1 MELHLEVQMERI
13 SYWLQIIIDCMLNNN
28 LSIDKAT
35 FFTVIIGQITIYG
48 ILLTFYQFVASYQG
62 GEKAAIRYLGINI
75 TEYFVKKKIKIF
87 NKIISKKMFGV
98 LLILEILYKPIMTIY
113 GDTLGAS
120 SISIIN
126 FGWFLFAIGYF
137 ILFVML
143 FIQCTKSILMI
154 KMSSDIKRNGYII
167 SEINKE
173 FLKKTMK
180 ERISKNSI
188 DLLRRDFVNLHDAIQ
203 EDENTELQGRYNQ
216 LILLIFTDYIGG
228 KQYEISN
235 IEKKRRILRNQVPWI
250 YNSNCEVHLLQ
261 EIIDEIYFQ
270 LDEQNV
276 RSILNFYID
285 LIRLN
290 LIRAKLA
297 GYSKVRFNR
306 YDGLSM
312 KADEKIFDVSEWK
325 DVTLNI
331 YQKLSDKKKQ
341 ELICLLQRGLNQEQD
356 FYEQYCKQCI
366 NDLIRVEFDY
376 IFLGKREQKDFIKIF
391 GQIIKDKHFNDF
403 CTQIIGDKIISY
415 NRFDAGEI
423 ISQLSEKN
431 CTYLFSYIVLYYS
444 IYRFRFEWKYI
455 NLNVL
460 RTLWNHHSSMQDDAE
475 EVIEKI
481 RNSNIGHR
489 FDKKMYFKFV
499 EYINASIDGELINMI
514 YNDKILDMF
523 YVWVIKISVIAQN
536 DLIYSIYKDNWNINI
551 QIAIINE
558 LSKHDE
564 LMGCESICNWV
575 QYMRYDT
582 FAMQKT
588 FPEKLNI
595 TLRCLLLTNINAVI
609 VENYAHTNHYFYEEV
624 IGVYL
629 LVKFYELSDKTRK
642 QKQMKEIVKKAFI
655 ASNMDIDEYINMI
668 DEECDICRCKINY
681 VQKVKMKE
689 YLMKI
694 F

>member
-1 MELHLEVQMERI
+1 MERT
-13 SYWLQIIIDCMLNNN
+13 SYLLQIIIDYMFNNN

-62 GEKAAIRYLGINI
+62 GEKAATRYLGINI

-98 LLILEILYKPIMTIY
+98 LLILEILYKPFMTIY
-113 GDTLGAS
+113 GETLGTS
-120 SISIIN
+120 TISIIN
-126 FGWFLFAIGYF
+126 FVWFLFAIVYF

-180 ERISKNSI
+180 ERISKNAI

-216 LILLIFTDYIGG
+216 VIHLIFTDYIGR

-235 IEKKRRILRNQVPWI
+235 IEKKGRILKNQVSWI

-261 EIIDEIYFQ
+261 EIIDAIYFQ
-270 LDEQNV
+270 LDEQNIK
-276 RSILNFYID
+276 SILNFYID

-290 LIRAKLA
+290 LIRAKQA
-297 GYSKVRFNR
+297 GYSKVRLNR
-306 YDGLSM
+306 YDDLYV
-312 KADEKIFDVSEWK
+312 KAEEKIFDVIEWK
-325 DVTLNI
+325 DVILKI

-341 ELICLLQRGLNQEQD
+341 ELIRLLQRGLNQGQD
-356 FYEQYCKQCI
+356 FYEQYYKQCI
-366 NDLIRVEFDY
+366 NDLIRVEFDC
-376 IFLGKREQKDFIKIF
+376 IFSEKRKQKDFVKIF
-391 GQIIKDKHFNDF
+391 GQIIKDKYFNDI
-403 CTQIIGDKIISY
+403 CAQIMRDKIIYY

-423 ISQLSEKN
+423 IGQLSGKN
-431 CTYLFSYIVLYYS
+431 CTYIFSYIVLYYS
-444 IYRFRFEWKYI
+444 IYRFRFEWEYI
-455 NLNVL
+455 NINVL
-460 RTLWNHHSSMQDDAE
+460 RILWKQHSDMQDDAE

-489 FDKKMYFKFV
+489 FEDKMYFKFM
-499 EYINASIDGELINMI
+499 EYINASADGELFNMV
-514 YNDKILDMF
+514 YNDKILDVF
-523 YVWVIKISVIAQN
+523 YVWVIKTSVINQD
-536 DLIYSIYKDNWNINI
+536 DLIYSIYQDNLDMDI

-558 LSKHDE
+558 LAKHDE
-564 LMGCESICNWV
+564 LMECESIHTWV
-575 QYMRYDT
+575 QYMRYNS
-582 FAMQKT
+582 FAMQNS
-588 FPEKLNI
+588 FPRKLNI
-595 TLRCLLLTNINAVI
+595 TLRSLLLTNINVVI
-609 VENYAHTNHYFYEEV
+609 VVNYVHENRYFYDDV
-624 IGVYL
+624 IGAYL
-629 LVKFYELSDKTRK
+629 LVKLHELSDKTQK
-642 QKQMKEIVKKAFI
+642 QKQIKEIVKNAFI

-668 DEECDICRCKINY
+668 EKECYMCRCEINY
-681 VQKVKMKE
+681 VQKEKMKE
-689 YLMKI
+689 YLLQT

>member
-1 MELHLEVQMERI
+1 MERT
-13 SYWLQIIIDCMLNNN
+13 SYLLQIIIDYMFNNN

-62 GEKAAIRYLGINI
+62 GEKAATRYLGINI

-98 LLILEILYKPIMTIY
+98 LLILEILYKPFMTIY
-113 GDTLGAS
+113 GETLGTS
-120 SISIIN
+120 TISIIN
-126 FGWFLFAIGYF
+126 FVWFLFAIVYF

-180 ERISKNSI
+180 ERISKNAI

-216 LILLIFTDYIGG
+216 LIHLIFTDYIGR

-235 IEKKRRILRNQVPWI
+235 IEKKGRILKNQVSWI

-270 LDEQNV
+270 LDEQNIK
-276 RSILNFYID
+276 SILNFYID

-290 LIRAKLA
+290 FIRAKQA
-297 GYSKVRFNR
+297 GYSKVRLNR
-306 YDGLSM
+306 YDDLYV
-312 KADEKIFDVSEWK
+312 KAEEKIFDVIEWK
-325 DVTLNI
+325 DVILKI

-341 ELICLLQRGLNQEQD
+341 ELIRLLQRGLNQGQN
-356 FYEQYCKQCI
+356 FYEQYYKQCI
-366 NDLIRVEFDY
+366 NDLIRVEFDC
-376 IFLGKREQKDFIKIF
+376 IFSEKRKQKDFVKIF
-391 GQIIKDKHFNDF
+391 GQIIKDKYFNDI
-403 CTQIIGDKIISY
+403 CAQIMRDKIIYY

-423 ISQLSEKN
+423 IGQLSGKN
-431 CTYLFSYIVLYYS
+431 CTYIFSYIVLYYS
-444 IYRFRFEWKYI
+444 IYRFRFEWEYI
-455 NLNVL
+455 NINVL
-460 RTLWNHHSSMQDDAE
+460 RILWKQHSDMQDDAE

-489 FDKKMYFKFV
+489 FEDKMYFKFM
-499 EYINASIDGELINMI
+499 EYINASADGELFNMV
-514 YNDKILDMF
+514 YNDKILDVF
-523 YVWVIKISVIAQN
+523 YVWVIKTSVINQD
-536 DLIYSIYKDNWNINI
+536 DLIYSIYQDNLDIDI

-558 LSKHDE
+558 LAKHDE
-564 LMGCESICNWV
+564 LMECESIHTWV
-575 QYMRYDT
+575 QYMRYNS
-582 FAMQKT
+582 FAMQNS
-588 FPEKLNI
+588 FPRKLNI
-595 TLRCLLLTNINAVI
+595 TLRSLLLTNINVVI
-609 VENYAHTNHYFYEEV
+609 VVNYVHENRYFYDDV
-624 IGVYL
+624 IGAYL
-629 LVKFYELSDKTRK
+629 LVKLHELSDKTQK
-642 QKQMKEIVKKAFI
+642 QKQIKEIVKNAFI

-668 DEECDICRCKINY
+668 EKECYMCRCEINY
-681 VQKVKMKE
+681 VQKEKMKE
-689 YLMKI
+689 YLLQT

>member
-1 MELHLEVQMERI
+1 MF
-13 SYWLQIIIDCMLNNN
+13 NNN

-62 GEKAAIRYLGINI
+62 GEKAATRYLGINI

-98 LLILEILYKPIMTIY
+98 LLILEILYKPFMTIY
-113 GDTLGAS
+113 GETLGTS
-120 SISIIN
+120 TISIIN
-126 FGWFLFAIGYF
+126 FVWFLFAIVYF

-180 ERISKNSI
+180 ERISKNAI

-216 LILLIFTDYIGG
+216 LIHLIFTDYIGR

-235 IEKKRRILRNQVPWI
+235 IEKKGRILKNQVSWI

-270 LDEQNV
+270 LDEQNIK
-276 RSILNFYID
+276 SILNFYID

-290 LIRAKLA
+290 LIRAKQA
-297 GYSKVRFNR
+297 GYSKVRLNR
-306 YDGLSM
+306 YDDLYV
-312 KADEKIFDVSEWK
+312 KAEEKIFDVIEWK
-325 DVTLNI
+325 DVILKI

-341 ELICLLQRGLNQEQD
+341 ELIRLLQRGLNQGQD
-356 FYEQYCKQCI
+356 FYEQYYKQCI
-366 NDLIRVEFDY
+366 NDLIRVEFDC
-376 IFLGKREQKDFIKIF
+376 IFSEKRKQKDFVKIF
-391 GQIIKDKHFNDF
+391 GQIIKDKYFNDI
-403 CTQIIGDKIISY
+403 CAQIMRDKIIYY

-423 ISQLSEKN
+423 IGQLSGKN
-431 CTYLFSYIVLYYS
+431 CTYIFSYIVLYYS
-444 IYRFRFEWKYI
+444 IYRFRFEWEYI
-455 NLNVL
+455 NINVL
-460 RTLWNHHSSMQDDAE
+460 RILWKQHSDMQDDAE

-489 FDKKMYFKFV
+489 FEDKMYFKFM
-499 EYINASIDGELINMI
+499 EYINASADGELFNMV
-514 YNDKILDMF
+514 YNDKILDVF
-523 YVWVIKISVIAQN
+523 YVWVIKTSVINQD
-536 DLIYSIYKDNWNINI
+536 DLIYSIYQDNLDIDI

-558 LSKHDE
+558 LAKHDE
-564 LMGCESICNWV
+564 LMECESIHTWV
-575 QYMRYDT
+575 QYMRYNS
-582 FAMQKT
+582 FAMQNS
-588 FPEKLNI
+588 FPRKLNI
-595 TLRCLLLTNINAVI
+595 TLRSLLLTNINVVI
-609 VENYAHTNHYFYEEV
+609 VVNYVHENRYFYDDV
-624 IGVYL
+624 IGAYL
-629 LVKFYELSDKTRK
+629 LVKLHELSDKTQK
-642 QKQMKEIVKKAFI
+642 QKQIKEIVKNAFI

-668 DEECDICRCKINY
+668 EKECYMCGCEINY
-681 VQKVKMKE
+681 VQKEKMKE
-689 YLMKI
+689 YLLQT

>member
-1 MELHLEVQMERI
+1 MERT
-13 SYWLQIIIDCMLNNN
+13 SYLLQIIIDYMFNNN

-62 GEKAAIRYLGINI
+62 GEKAATRYLGINI

-98 LLILEILYKPIMTIY
+98 LLILEILYKPFMTIY
-113 GDTLGAS
+113 GETLGTS
-120 SISIIN
+120 TISIIN
-126 FGWFLFAIGYF
+126 FVWFLFAIVYF

-180 ERISKNSI
+180 ERISKNAI

-216 LILLIFTDYIGG
+216 LIHLIFTDYIGR

-235 IEKKRRILRNQVPWI
+235 IEKKGRILKNQVSWI

-270 LDEQNV
+270 LDEQNIK
-276 RSILNFYID
+276 SILNFYID

-290 LIRAKLA
+290 LIRAKQA
-297 GYSKVRFNR
+297 GYSKVRLNR
-306 YDGLSM
+306 YDDLYV
-312 KADEKIFDVSEWK
+312 KAEEKIFDVIEWK
-325 DVTLNI
+325 DVILKI

-341 ELICLLQRGLNQEQD
+341 ELIRLLQRGLNQGQD
-356 FYEQYCKQCI
+356 FYEQYYKQCI
-366 NDLIRVEFDY
+366 NDLIRVEFDC
-376 IFLGKREQKDFIKIF
+376 IFSEKRKQKDFVKIF
-391 GQIIKDKHFNDF
+391 GQIIKDKYFNDI
-403 CTQIIGDKIISY
+403 CAQIMRDKIIYY

-423 ISQLSEKN
+423 IGQLSGKN
-431 CTYLFSYIVLYYS
+431 CTYIFSYIVLYYS
-444 IYRFRFEWKYI
+444 IYRFRFEWEYI
-455 NLNVL
+455 NINVL
-460 RTLWNHHSSMQDDAE
+460 RILWKQHSDMQDDAE

-489 FDKKMYFKFV
+489 FEDKMYFKFM
-499 EYINASIDGELINMI
+499 EYINASADGELFNMV
-514 YNDKILDMF
+514 YNDKILDVF
-523 YVWVIKISVIAQN
+523 YVWVIKTSVINQD
-536 DLIYSIYKDNWNINI
+536 DLIYSIYQDKLDMDI

-558 LSKHDE
+558 LAKHDE
-564 LMGCESICNWV
+564 LMECESIHTWV
-575 QYMRYDT
+575 QYMRYNS
-582 FAMQKT
+582 FAMQNS
-588 FPEKLNI
+588 FPRKLNI
-595 TLRCLLLTNINAVI
+595 TLRSLLLTNINVVI
-609 VENYAHTNHYFYEEV
+609 VVNYVHENRYFYDDV
-624 IGVYL
+624 IGAYL
-629 LVKFYELSDKTRK
+629 LVKLHELSDKTQK
-642 QKQMKEIVKKAFI
+642 QKQIKEIVKNAFI

-668 DEECDICRCKINY
+668 EKECYMCRCEINY
-681 VQKVKMKE
+681 VQKEKMKE
-689 YLMKI
+689 YLLQT

>member
-1 MELHLEVQMERI
+1 MERT
-13 SYWLQIIIDCMLNNN
+13 SYLLQIIIDYMFNNN

-62 GEKAAIRYLGINI
+62 GEKAATRYLGINI

-98 LLILEILYKPIMTIY
+98 LLILEILYKPFMTIY
-113 GDTLGAS
+113 GETLGTS
-120 SISIIN
+120 TISIIN
-126 FGWFLFAIGYF
+126 FVWFLFAIVYF

-180 ERISKNSI
+180 ERISKNAI

-216 LILLIFTDYIGG
+216 LIHLIFTDYIGQ

-235 IEKKRRILRNQVPWI
+235 IEKKGRILKNQVSWI

-270 LDEQNV
+270 LDEQNIK
-276 RSILNFYID
+276 SILNFYID

-290 LIRAKLA
+290 LIRAKQA
-297 GYSKVRFNR
+297 GYSKVRLNR
-306 YDGLSM
+306 YDDLYV
-312 KADEKIFDVSEWK
+312 KAEEKIFDVIEWK
-325 DVTLNI
+325 DVILKI

-341 ELICLLQRGLNQEQD
+341 ELIRLLQRGLNQGQD
-356 FYEQYCKQCI
+356 FYEQYYKQCI
-366 NDLIRVEFDY
+366 NDLIRVEFDC
-376 IFLGKREQKDFIKIF
+376 IFSEKRKQKDFVKIF
-391 GQIIKDKHFNDF
+391 GQIIKDKYFNDI
-403 CTQIIGDKIISY
+403 CAQIMRDKIIYY

-423 ISQLSEKN
+423 IGQLSGKN
-431 CTYLFSYIVLYYS
+431 CTYIFSYIVLYYS
-444 IYRFRFEWKYI
+444 IYRFRFEWEYI
-455 NLNVL
+455 NINVL
-460 RTLWNHHSSMQDDAE
+460 RILWKQHSDMQDDAE

-489 FDKKMYFKFV
+489 FEDKMYFKFM
-499 EYINASIDGELINMI
+499 EYINASADGELFNMV
-514 YNDKILDMF
+514 YNDKILDVF
-523 YVWVIKISVIAQN
+523 YVWVIKTSVINQD
-536 DLIYSIYKDNWNINI
+536 DLIYSIYQDNLDMDI

-558 LSKHDE
+558 LAKHDE
-564 LMGCESICNWV
+564 LMECESIHTWV
-575 QYMRYDT
+575 QYMRYNS
-582 FAMQKT
+582 FAMQNS
-588 FPEKLNI
+588 FPRKLNI
-595 TLRCLLLTNINAVI
+595 TLRSLLLTNINVVI
-609 VENYAHTNHYFYEEV
+609 VVNYVHENRYFYDDV
-624 IGVYL
+624 IGAYL
-629 LVKFYELSDKTRK
+629 LVKLHELSDKTQK
-642 QKQMKEIVKKAFI
+642 QKQIKEIVKNAFI

-668 DEECDICRCKINY
+668 EKECYMCRCEINY
-681 VQKVKMKE
+681 VQKEKMKE
-689 YLMKI
+689 YLLQT

>member
-1 MELHLEVQMERI
+1 MERT
-13 SYWLQIIIDCMLNNN
+13 SYLLQIIIDYMFNNN

-62 GEKAAIRYLGINI
+62 GEKAATRYLGINI

-98 LLILEILYKPIMTIY
+98 LLILEILYKPFMTIY
-113 GDTLGAS
+113 GETLGTS
-120 SISIIN
+120 TISIIN
-126 FGWFLFAIGYF
+126 FVWFLFAIVYF

-180 ERISKNSI
+180 ERISKNAI

-216 LILLIFTDYIGG
+216 LIHLIFTDYIGR

-235 IEKKRRILRNQVPWI
+235 IEKKGRILKNQVSWI

-270 LDEQNV
+270 LDEQNIK
-276 RSILNFYID
+276 SILNFYID

-290 LIRAKLA
+290 LIRAKQA
-297 GYSKVRFNR
+297 GYSKVRLNR
-306 YDGLSM
+306 YDDLYV
-312 KADEKIFDVSEWK
+312 KAEEKIFDVIEWK
-325 DVTLNI
+325 DVILKI

-341 ELICLLQRGLNQEQD
+341 ELIRLLQRGLNQGQD
-356 FYEQYCKQCI
+356 FYEQYYKQCI
-366 NDLIRVEFDY
+366 NDLIRVEFDC
-376 IFLGKREQKDFIKIF
+376 IFSEKRKQKDFVKIF
-391 GQIIKDKHFNDF
+391 GQIIKDKYFNDI
-403 CTQIIGDKIISY
+403 CAQIMRDKIIYY

-423 ISQLSEKN
+423 IGQLSGKN
-431 CTYLFSYIVLYYS
+431 CTYIFSYIVLYYS
-444 IYRFRFEWKYI
+444 IYRFRFEREYI
-455 NLNVL
+455 NINVL
-460 RTLWNHHSSMQDDAE
+460 RILWKQHSDMQDDAE

-489 FDKKMYFKFV
+489 FEDKMYFKFM
-499 EYINASIDGELINMI
+499 EYINASADGELFNMV
-514 YNDKILDMF
+514 YNDKILDVF
-523 YVWVIKISVIAQN
+523 YVWVIKTSVINQD
-536 DLIYSIYKDNWNINI
+536 DLIYSIYQDNLDMDI

-558 LSKHDE
+558 LAKHDE
-564 LMGCESICNWV
+564 LMECESIHTWV
-575 QYMRYDT
+575 QYMRYNS
-582 FAMQKT
+582 FAMQNS
-588 FPEKLNI
+588 FPRKLNI
-595 TLRCLLLTNINAVI
+595 TLRSLLLTNINVVI
-609 VENYAHTNHYFYEEV
+609 VVNYVHENRYFYDDV
-624 IGVYL
+624 IGAYL
-629 LVKFYELSDKTRK
+629 LVKLHELSDKTQK
-642 QKQMKEIVKKAFI
+642 QKQIKEIVKNAFI

-668 DEECDICRCKINY
+668 EKECYMCRCEINY
-681 VQKVKMKE
+681 VQKEKMKE
-689 YLMKI
+689 YLLQT

>member
-1 MELHLEVQMERI
+1 MEKHH
-13 SYWLQIIIDCMLNNN
+13 S
-28 LSIDKAT
+28 
-35 FFTVIIGQITIYG
+35 
-48 ILLTFYQFVASYQG
+48 
-62 GEKAAIRYLGINI
+62 GEKAATRYLGINI

-98 LLILEILYKPIMTIY
+98 LLILEILYKPFMTIY

-120 SISIIN
+120 TISIIN
-126 FGWFLFAIGYF
+126 FVWFSFAIGYF

-154 KMSSDIKRNGYII
+154 KMSSDVKRNGYII

-180 ERISKNSI
+180 ERISKNAI
-188 DLLRRDFVNLHDAIQ
+188 DLLRQDFVNLHDAIQ

-216 LILLIFTDYIGG
+216 LIHLIFTDYIGR

-235 IEKKRRILRNQVPWI
+235 IEKKGRIL
-250 YNSNCEVHLLQ
+250 
-261 EIIDEIYFQ
+261 
-270 LDEQNV
+270 
-276 RSILNFYID
+276 
-285 LIRLN
+285 
-290 LIRAKLA
+290 
-297 GYSKVRFNR
+297 
-306 YDGLSM
+306 
-312 KADEKIFDVSEWK
+312 
-325 DVTLNI
+325 
-331 YQKLSDKKKQ
+331 KK
-341 ELICLLQRGLNQEQD
+341 
-356 FYEQYCKQCI
+356 
-366 NDLIRVEFDY
+366 
-376 IFLGKREQKDFIKIF
+376 
-391 GQIIKDKHFNDF
+391 
-403 CTQIIGDKIISY
+403 
-415 NRFDAGEI
+415 
-423 ISQLSEKN
+423 
-431 CTYLFSYIVLYYS
+431 
-444 IYRFRFEWKYI
+444 
-455 NLNVL
+455 
-460 RTLWNHHSSMQDDAE
+460 
-475 EVIEKI
+475 
-481 RNSNIGHR
+481 
-489 FDKKMYFKFV
+489 
-499 EYINASIDGELINMI
+499 LINMI

-523 YVWVIKISVIAQN
+523 YVWVIKTSVIAQN
-536 DLIYSIYKDNWNINI
+536 DLMYSIYKDNLNINI

-582 FAMQKT
+582 FAMQNT

-609 VENYAHTNHYFYEEV
+609 VENYVHTNHYFYEEV

-629 LVKFYELSDKTRK
+629 LVKFHELSDKTRK
-642 QKQMKEIVKKAFI
+642 QKQMKEIVKKAFT

-689 YLMKI
+689 YLMKT

>member
-1 MELHLEVQMERI
+1 MERT
-13 SYWLQIIIDCMLNNN
+13 SYLLQIIIDYMFNNN

-62 GEKAAIRYLGINI
+62 GEKAATRYLGINI

-98 LLILEILYKPIMTIY
+98 LLILEILYKPFMTIY
-113 GDTLGAS
+113 GETLGTS
-120 SISIIN
+120 TISIIN
-126 FGWFLFAIGYF
+126 FVWFLFAIVYF

-180 ERISKNSI
+180 ERISKNAI

-216 LILLIFTDYIGG
+216 LIHLIFTDYIGR

-235 IEKKRRILRNQVPWI
+235 IEKKGRILKNQVSWI

-270 LDEQNV
+270 LDEQNIK
-276 RSILNFYID
+276 SILNFYID

-290 LIRAKLA
+290 LIRAKQA
-297 GYSKVRFNR
+297 GYSKVRLNR
-306 YDGLSM
+306 YDDLYV
-312 KADEKIFDVSEWK
+312 KAEEKIFDVIEWK
-325 DVTLNI
+325 DVILKI

-341 ELICLLQRGLNQEQD
+341 ELIRLLQRGLNQGQD
-356 FYEQYCKQCI
+356 FYEQYYKQCI
-366 NDLIRVEFDY
+366 NDLIRVEFDC
-376 IFLGKREQKDFIKIF
+376 IFSEKRKQKDFVKIF
-391 GQIIKDKHFNDF
+391 GQIIKDKYFNDI
-403 CTQIIGDKIISY
+403 CAQIMRDKIIYY

-423 ISQLSEKN
+423 IGQLSGKN
-431 CTYLFSYIVLYYS
+431 CTYIFSYIVLYYS
-444 IYRFRFEWKYI
+444 IYRFRFEWEYI
-455 NLNVL
+455 NINVL
-460 RTLWNHHSSMQDDAE
+460 RILWKQHSDMQDDAE

-489 FDKKMYFKFV
+489 FEDKMYFKFM
-499 EYINASIDGELINMI
+499 EYINASADGELFNMV
-514 YNDKILDMF
+514 YNDKILDVF
-523 YVWVIKISVIAQN
+523 YVWVIKTSVINQD
-536 DLIYSIYKDNWNINI
+536 DLIYSIYQDNLDMDI

-558 LSKHDE
+558 LAKHDE
-564 LMGCESICNWV
+564 LMECESIHTWV
-575 QYMRYDT
+575 QYMRYNS
-582 FAMQKT
+582 FAMQNS
-588 FPEKLNI
+588 FPRKLNI
-595 TLRCLLLTNINAVI
+595 TLRSLLLTNINVVI
-609 VENYAHTNHYFYEEV
+609 VVNYVHENRYFYDDV
-624 IGVYL
+624 IGAYL
-629 LVKFYELSDKTRK
+629 LVKLHELSDKTQK
-642 QKQMKEIVKKAFI
+642 QKQIKEIVKNAFI

-668 DEECDICRCKINY
+668 EKECYMCRCEINY
-681 VQKVKMKE
+681 VQKEKMKE
-689 YLMKI
+689 YLLQT

>member
-1 MELHLEVQMERI
+1 
-13 SYWLQIIIDCMLNNN
+13 MLVDYIFNNN
-28 LSIDKAT
+28 LNIDKTT
-35 FFTVIIGQITIYG
+35 FLTIIIGQITIYG

-62 GEKAAIRYLGINI
+62 GEKAATRYLGINI

-98 LLILEILYKPIMTIY
+98 LLILEILYKPFMTIY
-113 GDTLGAS
+113 GETLGTS
-120 SISIIN
+120 TISIIN
-126 FGWFLFAIGYF
+126 FVWFLFAIVYF

-180 ERISKNSI
+180 ERISKNAI

-216 LILLIFTDYIGG
+216 LIHLIFTDYIGR

-235 IEKKRRILRNQVPWI
+235 IEKKGRILKNQVSWI

-270 LDEQNV
+270 LDEQNIK
-276 RSILNFYID
+276 SILNFYID

-290 LIRAKLA
+290 LIGAKQA
-297 GYSKVRFNR
+297 GYSKVRLNR
-306 YDGLSM
+306 YDDLYV
-312 KADEKIFDVSEWK
+312 KAEEKIFDVIEWK
-325 DVTLNI
+325 DVILKI

-341 ELICLLQRGLNQEQD
+341 ELIRLLQRGLNQGQD
-356 FYEQYCKQCI
+356 FYEQYYKQCI
-366 NDLIRVEFDY
+366 NDLIRVEFDC
-376 IFLGKREQKDFIKIF
+376 IFSEKRKQKDFVKIF
-391 GQIIKDKHFNDF
+391 GQIIKDKYFNDI
-403 CTQIIGDKIISY
+403 CAQIMRDKIIYY

-423 ISQLSEKN
+423 IGQLSGKN
-431 CTYLFSYIVLYYS
+431 CTYIFSYIVLYYS
-444 IYRFRFEWKYI
+444 IYRFRFEWEYI
-455 NLNVL
+455 NINVL
-460 RTLWNHHSSMQDDAE
+460 RILWKQHSDMQDDAE

-489 FDKKMYFKFV
+489 FEDKMYFKFM
-499 EYINASIDGELINMI
+499 EYINASADGELFNMV
-514 YNDKILDMF
+514 YNDKILDVF
-523 YVWVIKISVIAQN
+523 YVWVIKTSVINQD
-536 DLIYSIYKDNWNINI
+536 DLIYSIYQDNLDIDI

-558 LSKHDE
+558 LAKHDE
-564 LMGCESICNWV
+564 LMECESIHTWV
-575 QYMRYDT
+575 QYMRYNS
-582 FAMQKT
+582 FAMQNS
-588 FPEKLNI
+588 FPRKLNI
-595 TLRCLLLTNINAVI
+595 TLRSLLLTNINVVI
-609 VENYAHTNHYFYEEV
+609 VVNYVHENRYFYDDV
-624 IGVYL
+624 IGAYL
-629 LVKFYELSDKTRK
+629 LVKLHELSDKTQK
-642 QKQMKEIVKKAFI
+642 QKQIKEIVKNAFI

-668 DEECDICRCKINY
+668 EKECYMCRCEINY
-681 VQKVKMKE
+681 VQKEKMKE
-689 YLMKI
+689 YLLQT

>member
-1 MELHLEVQMERI
+1 MERI

-62 GEKAAIRYLGINI
+62 GEKAATRYLGINI
-75 TEYFVKKKIKIF
+75 TEHFVKKKIKIF

-126 FGWFLFAIGYF
+126 FGWFSFAIGYF

-216 LILLIFTDYIGG
+216 LILLIFTDYIGW

-331 YQKLSDKKKQ
+331 YQKLSDKKKK

-376 IFLGKREQKDFIKIF
+376 IFLEKREQKDFIKIF

>member
-1 MELHLEVQMERI
+1 MERT
-13 SYWLQIIIDCMLNNN
+13 SYLLQIIIDYMFNNN

-62 GEKAAIRYLGINI
+62 GQKAATRYLGINI

-98 LLILEILYKPIMTIY
+98 LLILEILYKPFMTIY
-113 GDTLGAS
+113 GETLGTS
-120 SISIIN
+120 TISIIN
-126 FGWFLFAIGYF
+126 FVWFLFAIVYF

-180 ERISKNSI
+180 ERISKNAI

-216 LILLIFTDYIGG
+216 LIHLIFTDYIGR

-235 IEKKRRILRNQVPWI
+235 IEKKGRILKNQVSWI

-270 LDEQNV
+270 LDEQNIK
-276 RSILNFYID
+276 SILNFYID

-290 LIRAKLA
+290 LIRAKQA
-297 GYSKVRFNR
+297 GYSKVRLNR
-306 YDGLSM
+306 YDDLYV
-312 KADEKIFDVSEWK
+312 KAEEKIFDVIEWK
-325 DVTLNI
+325 DVILKI

-341 ELICLLQRGLNQEQD
+341 ELIRLLQRGLNQGQD
-356 FYEQYCKQCI
+356 FYEQYYKQCI
-366 NDLIRVEFDY
+366 NDLIRVEFDC
-376 IFLGKREQKDFIKIF
+376 IFSEKRKQKDFVKIF
-391 GQIIKDKHFNDF
+391 GQIIKDKYFNDI
-403 CTQIIGDKIISY
+403 CAQIMRDKIIYY

-423 ISQLSEKN
+423 IGQLSGKN
-431 CTYLFSYIVLYYS
+431 CTYIFSYIVLYYS
-444 IYRFRFEWKYI
+444 IYRFRFEWEYI
-455 NLNVL
+455 NINVL
-460 RTLWNHHSSMQDDAE
+460 RILWKQHSDMQDDAE

-489 FDKKMYFKFV
+489 FEDKMYFKFM
-499 EYINASIDGELINMI
+499 EYINASADGELFNMV
-514 YNDKILDMF
+514 YNDKILDVF
-523 YVWVIKISVIAQN
+523 YVWVIKTSVINQD
-536 DLIYSIYKDNWNINI
+536 DLIYSIYQDNLDMDI

-558 LSKHDE
+558 LAKHDE
-564 LMGCESICNWV
+564 LMECESIHTWV
-575 QYMRYDT
+575 QYMRYNS
-582 FAMQKT
+582 FAMQNS
-588 FPEKLNI
+588 FPRKLNI
-595 TLRCLLLTNINAVI
+595 TLRSLLLTNINVVI
-609 VENYAHTNHYFYEEV
+609 VVNYVHENRYFYDDV
-624 IGVYL
+624 IGAYL
-629 LVKFYELSDKTRK
+629 LVKLHELSDKTQK
-642 QKQMKEIVKKAFI
+642 QKQIKEIVKNAFI

-668 DEECDICRCKINY
+668 EKECYMCRCEINY
-681 VQKVKMKE
+681 VQKEKMKE
-689 YLMKI
+689 YLLQT

>member
-1 MELHLEVQMERI
+1 MERT
-13 SYWLQIIIDCMLNNN
+13 SYLLQIIIDYMFNNN

-62 GEKAAIRYLGINI
+62 GEKAATRYLGINI

-98 LLILEILYKPIMTIY
+98 LLILEILYKPFMTIY
-113 GDTLGAS
+113 GETLGTS
-120 SISIIN
+120 TISIIN
-126 FGWFLFAIGYF
+126 FVWFLFAIVYF

-180 ERISKNSI
+180 ERISKNAI

-216 LILLIFTDYIGG
+216 LIHLIFTDYIGR

-235 IEKKRRILRNQVPWI
+235 IEKKGRILKNQVSWI

-270 LDEQNV
+270 LDEQNIK
-276 RSILNFYID
+276 SILNFYID

-290 LIRAKLA
+290 LIRAKQA
-297 GYSKVRFNR
+297 GYSKVRLNR
-306 YDGLSM
+306 YDDLYV
-312 KADEKIFDVSEWK
+312 KAEEKIFDVIEWK
-325 DVTLNI
+325 DVILKI

-341 ELICLLQRGLNQEQD
+341 ELIRLLQRGLNQGQD
-356 FYEQYCKQCI
+356 FYEQYYKQCI
-366 NDLIRVEFDY
+366 NDLIRVEFDC
-376 IFLGKREQKDFIKIF
+376 IFSEKRKQKDFVKIF
-391 GQIIKDKHFNDF
+391 GQIIKDKYFNDI
-403 CTQIIGDKIISY
+403 CAQIMRDKIIYY

-423 ISQLSEKN
+423 IGQLSGKN
-431 CTYLFSYIVLYYS
+431 CTYIFSYIVLYYS
-444 IYRFRFEWKYI
+444 IYRFRFEWEYI
-455 NLNVL
+455 NINVL
-460 RTLWNHHSSMQDDAE
+460 RILWKQHSDMQDDAE

-489 FDKKMYFKFV
+489 FEDKMYFKFM
-499 EYINASIDGELINMI
+499 EYINASADGELFNMV
-514 YNDKILDMF
+514 YNDKILDVF
-523 YVWVIKISVIAQN
+523 YVWVIKTSVINQD
-536 DLIYSIYKDNWNINI
+536 DLIYSIYQDNLDMDI

-558 LSKHDE
+558 LAKHDE
-564 LMGCESICNWV
+564 LMGCESIHTWV
-575 QYMRYDT
+575 QYMRYNS
-582 FAMQKT
+582 FAMQNS
-588 FPEKLNI
+588 FPRKLNI
-595 TLRCLLLTNINAVI
+595 TLRSLLLTNINVVI
-609 VENYAHTNHYFYEEV
+609 VVNYVHENRYFYDDV
-624 IGVYL
+624 IGAYL
-629 LVKFYELSDKTRK
+629 LVKLHELSDKTQK
-642 QKQMKEIVKKAFI
+642 QKQIKEIVKNAFI

-668 DEECDICRCKINY
+668 EKECYMCRCEINY
-681 VQKVKMKE
+681 VQKEKMKE
-689 YLMKI
+689 YLLQT

>member
-1 MELHLEVQMERI
+1 MERI

-98 LLILEILYKPIMTIY
+98 LLILEILYKPFMTIY

-120 SISIIN
+120 TISIIN
-126 FGWFLFAIGYF
+126 FVWFSFAIGYF

-180 ERISKNSI
+180 ERISKNAI

>member
-1 MELHLEVQMERI
+1 MERT
-13 SYWLQIIIDCMLNNN
+13 SYLLQIIIDYMFNNN

-62 GEKAAIRYLGINI
+62 GEKAATRYLGINI

-98 LLILEILYKPIMTIY
+98 LLILEILYKPFMTIY
-113 GDTLGAS
+113 GETLGTS
-120 SISIIN
+120 TISIIN
-126 FGWFLFAIGYF
+126 FVWFLFAIVYF

-180 ERISKNSI
+180 ERISKNAI

-216 LILLIFTDYIGG
+216 LIHLIFTDYIGR

-235 IEKKRRILRNQVPWI
+235 IEKKGRILKNQVSWI

-270 LDEQNV
+270 LDEQNIK
-276 RSILNFYID
+276 SILNFYID

-290 LIRAKLA
+290 LIRAKQA
-297 GYSKVRFNR
+297 GYSKVRLNR
-306 YDGLSM
+306 YDDLYV
-312 KADEKIFDVSEWK
+312 KAEEKIFDVIEWK
-325 DVTLNI
+325 DVILKI

-341 ELICLLQRGLNQEQD
+341 ELIRLLQRGLNQGQD
-356 FYEQYCKQCI
+356 FYEQYYKQCI
-366 NDLIRVEFDY
+366 NDLIRVEFDC
-376 IFLGKREQKDFIKIF
+376 IFSEKRKQKDFVKIF
-391 GQIIKDKHFNDF
+391 GQIIKDKYFNDI
-403 CTQIIGDKIISY
+403 CAQIMRDKIIYY

-423 ISQLSEKN
+423 IGQLSGKN
-431 CTYLFSYIVLYYS
+431 CTYIFSYIVLYYS
-444 IYRFRFEWKYI
+444 IYRFRFEWEYI
-455 NLNVL
+455 NINVL
-460 RTLWNHHSSMQDDAE
+460 RILWKQHSDMQDDAE

-489 FDKKMYFKFV
+489 FEDKMYFKFM
-499 EYINASIDGELINMI
+499 EYINASADGELFNMV
-514 YNDKILDMF
+514 YNDKILDVF
-523 YVWVIKISVIAQN
+523 YVWVIKTSVINQD
-536 DLIYSIYKDNWNINI
+536 DLIYSIYQDYLDMDI

-558 LSKHDE
+558 LAKHDE
-564 LMGCESICNWV
+564 LMECESIHTWV
-575 QYMRYDT
+575 QYMRYNS
-582 FAMQKT
+582 FAMQNS
-588 FPEKLNI
+588 FPRKLNI
-595 TLRCLLLTNINAVI
+595 TLRSLLLTNINVVI
-609 VENYAHTNHYFYEEV
+609 VVNYVHENRYFYDDV
-624 IGVYL
+624 IGAYL
-629 LVKFYELSDKTRK
+629 LVKLHELSDKTQK
-642 QKQMKEIVKKAFI
+642 QKQIKEIVKNAFI

-668 DEECDICRCKINY
+668 EKECYMCRCEINY
-681 VQKVKMKE
+681 VQKEKMKE
-689 YLMKI
+689 YLLQT

>member
-1 MELHLEVQMERI
+1 MERT
-13 SYWLQIIIDCMLNNN
+13 SYLLQIIIDYMFNNN

-62 GEKAAIRYLGINI
+62 GEKAATRYLGINI

-98 LLILEILYKPIMTIY
+98 LLILEILYKPFMTIY
-113 GDTLGAS
+113 GETLGTS
-120 SISIIN
+120 TISIIN
-126 FGWFLFAIGYF
+126 FVWFLFAIVYF

-154 KMSSDIKRNGYII
+154 KMSSDVKRNGYII

-173 FLKKTMK
+173 LLKKTMK
-180 ERISKNSI
+180 ERISKNAI

-216 LILLIFTDYIGG
+216 VIHLIFTDYIGR

-235 IEKKRRILRNQVPWI
+235 IEKKGRILKNQVSWI

-270 LDEQNV
+270 LDEQNIK
-276 RSILNFYID
+276 SILNFYID

-290 LIRAKLA
+290 LIRAKQA
-297 GYSKVRFNR
+297 GYSKVRLNR
-306 YDGLSM
+306 YDDLYV
-312 KADEKIFDVSEWK
+312 KAEEKIFDVIEWK
-325 DVTLNI
+325 DVILKI

-341 ELICLLQRGLNQEQD
+341 ELIRLLQRGLNQGQD
-356 FYEQYCKQCI
+356 FYEQYYKQCI
-366 NDLIRVEFDY
+366 NDLIRVEFDC
-376 IFLGKREQKDFIKIF
+376 IFSEKRKQKDFVKIF
-391 GQIIKDKHFNDF
+391 GQIIKDKYFNDI
-403 CTQIIGDKIISY
+403 CAQIMRDKIIYY

-423 ISQLSEKN
+423 IGQLSGKN
-431 CTYLFSYIVLYYS
+431 CTYIFSYIVLYYS
-444 IYRFRFEWKYI
+444 IYRFRFEWEYI
-455 NLNVL
+455 NINVL
-460 RTLWNHHSSMQDDAE
+460 RILWKQHSDMQDDAE

-489 FDKKMYFKFV
+489 FEDKMYFKFM
-499 EYINASIDGELINMI
+499 EYINASADGELFNMV
-514 YNDKILDMF
+514 YNDKILDVF
-523 YVWVIKISVIAQN
+523 YVWVIKTSVINQD
-536 DLIYSIYKDNWNINI
+536 DLIYSIYQDNLDMDI

-558 LSKHDE
+558 LAKHDE
-564 LMGCESICNWV
+564 LMECESIHTWV
-575 QYMRYDT
+575 QYMRYNS
-582 FAMQKT
+582 FAMQNS
-588 FPEKLNI
+588 FPRKLNI
-595 TLRCLLLTNINAVI
+595 TLRSLLLTNINVVI
-609 VENYAHTNHYFYEEV
+609 VVNYVHENRYFYDDV
-624 IGVYL
+624 IGAYL
-629 LVKFYELSDKTRK
+629 LVKLHELSDKTQK
-642 QKQMKEIVKKAFI
+642 QKQIKEIVKNAFI

-668 DEECDICRCKINY
+668 EKECYMCRCEINY
-681 VQKVKMKE
+681 VQKEKMKE
-689 YLMKI
+689 YLLQT

>member
-1 MELHLEVQMERI
+1 MERT
-13 SYWLQIIIDCMLNNN
+13 SYLLQIIIDYMFNNN

-62 GEKAAIRYLGINI
+62 GEKAATRYLGINI

-98 LLILEILYKPIMTIY
+98 LLILEILYKPFMTIY
-113 GDTLGAS
+113 GETLGTS
-120 SISIIN
+120 TISIIN
-126 FGWFLFAIGYF
+126 FVWFLFAIVYF

-180 ERISKNSI
+180 ERISKNAI

-216 LILLIFTDYIGG
+216 LIHLIFTDYIGR

-235 IEKKRRILRNQVPWI
+235 IEKKERILKNQVSWI

-270 LDEQNV
+270 LDEQNIK
-276 RSILNFYID
+276 SILNFYID

-290 LIRAKLA
+290 LIRAKQA
-297 GYSKVRFNR
+297 GYSKVRLNR
-306 YDGLSM
+306 YDDLYV
-312 KADEKIFDVSEWK
+312 KAEEKIFDVIEWK
-325 DVTLNI
+325 DVILKI

-341 ELICLLQRGLNQEQD
+341 ELIRLLQRGLNQGQD
-356 FYEQYCKQCI
+356 FYEQYYKQCI
-366 NDLIRVEFDY
+366 NDLIRVEFDC
-376 IFLGKREQKDFIKIF
+376 IFSEKRKQKDFVKIF
-391 GQIIKDKHFNDF
+391 GQIIKDKYFNDI
-403 CTQIIGDKIISY
+403 CAQIMRDKIIYY

-423 ISQLSEKN
+423 IGQLSGKN
-431 CTYLFSYIVLYYS
+431 CTYIFSYIVLYYS
-444 IYRFRFEWKYI
+444 IYRFRFEWEYI
-455 NLNVL
+455 NINVL
-460 RTLWNHHSSMQDDAE
+460 RILWKQHSDMQDDAE

-489 FDKKMYFKFV
+489 FEDKMYFKFM
-499 EYINASIDGELINMI
+499 EYINASADGELFNMV
-514 YNDKILDMF
+514 YNDKILDVF
-523 YVWVIKISVIAQN
+523 YVWVIKTSVINQD
-536 DLIYSIYKDNWNINI
+536 DLIYSIYQDNLDMDN

-558 LSKHDE
+558 LAKHDE
-564 LMGCESICNWV
+564 LMECESIHTWV
-575 QYMRYDT
+575 QYMRYNS
-582 FAMQKT
+582 FAMQNS
-588 FPEKLNI
+588 FPRKLNI
-595 TLRCLLLTNINAVI
+595 TLRSLLLTNINVVI
-609 VENYAHTNHYFYEEV
+609 VVNYVHENRYFYDDV
-624 IGVYL
+624 IGAYL
-629 LVKFYELSDKTRK
+629 LVKLHELSDKTQK
-642 QKQMKEIVKKAFI
+642 QKQIKEIVKNAFI

-668 DEECDICRCKINY
+668 EKECYMCRCEINY
-681 VQKVKMKE
+681 VQKEKMKE
-689 YLMKI
+689 YLLQT

>member
-1 MELHLEVQMERI
+1 MERI
-13 SYWLQIIIDCMLNNN
+13 SYLLQIIMDYMLNNN

-62 GEKAAIRYLGINI
+62 GEKAATRYLGINI

-98 LLILEILYKPIMTIY
+98 LLILEILYKPFMTIY
-113 GDTLGAS
+113 GERLGAS
-120 SISIIN
+120 TISIIN
-126 FGWFLFAIGYF
+126 FVWFLFAIGYF

-154 KMSSDIKRNGYII
+154 KMSSDVKRNGYII

-180 ERISKNSI
+180 ERISKNAI
-188 DLLRRDFVNLHDAIQ
+188 DLLRRDFANLHDAIQ
-203 EDENTELQGRYNQ
+203 EDDNSELQGKYNH
-216 LILLIFTDYIGG
+216 LVYLIFTDYIER
-228 KQYEISN
+228 KQYEISQ
-235 IEKKRRILRNQVPWI
+235 IEKSGRILRNQVPWI

-290 LIRAKLA
+290 LIMAKLA

-312 KADEKIFDVSEWK
+312 KAEEKIFDVSEWK
-325 DVTLNI
+325 DVTLKI

-341 ELICLLQRGLNQEQD
+341 ELIRLLQRGLNQEQD

-366 NDLIRVEFDY
+366 NDLIRVEFDC
-376 IFLGKREQKDFIKIF
+376 IFSEKRKQKDFVKIF
-391 GQIIKDKHFNDF
+391 GQIIKDKHFNDI
-403 CTQIIGDKIISY
+403 CSQIIRDKIINY

-423 ISQLSEKN
+423 IGQLSGKN

-444 IYRFRFEWKYI
+444 IYRFRFEWEYI
-455 NLNVL
+455 NINVL
-460 RTLWNHHSSMQDDAE
+460 RILWKQHSSMQDDAE

-489 FDKKMYFKFV
+489 FEDKMYFKFM
-499 EYINASIDGELINMI
+499 EYINASVDGELFKMV
-514 YNDKILDMF
+514 YNDKILDVF
-523 YVWVIKISVIAQN
+523 YVWVIKTSVINQD
-536 DLIYSIYKDNWNINI
+536 DLMYSIYKDNLDIDI

-558 LSKHDE
+558 LAKHDE
-564 LMGCESICNWV
+564 LMGCKSIHTWV
-575 QYMRYDT
+575 QYMRYNT
-582 FAMQKT
+582 FATQNS
-588 FPEKLNI
+588 FPGKLNI
-595 TLRCLLLTNINAVI
+595 TLRSLLLTNINVVI
-609 VENYAHTNHYFYEEV
+609 VANYVHANRYFYGDV
-624 IGVYL
+624 IGSYL
-629 LVKFYELSDKTRK
+629 LVKLHELSYKTQK
-642 QKQMKEIVKKAFI
+642 QKQIKEIVKNAFI

-668 DEECDICRCKINY
+668 EEECHMCRCEMNY
-681 VQKVKMKE
+681 VQKEKMKE
-689 YLMKI
+689 YLLQT